1 MALRRAENPVEQF
14 LSDRRENLHKDNPEN
29 NLRRTELLAQ
39 KYSRYGITR
48 GFKTPKSIPEK
59 PERRFSR
66 QSKKNPNMRRTER
79 YRGICKCVVDCK
91 KEVEMENTIKT
102 ELMLAINE
110 QMFKK
115 GYITEEEK
123 NEIEKK
129 ILCCNTGTESYN

>member
-1 MALRRAENPVEQF
+1 MKRAEKPVERF
-14 LSDRRENLHKDNPEN
+14 LSGMRENLHRDNSRN

-39 KYSRYGITR
+39 EYSQYRTIG
-48 GFKTPKSIPEK
+48 GSKTPKSISEM
-59 PERRFSR
+59 PERRFSH

-79 YRGICKCVVDCK
+79 YRGICKCMVDCK
-91 KEVEMENTIKT
+91 KEVKMENTIKI

-110 QMFKK
+110 RMFKK